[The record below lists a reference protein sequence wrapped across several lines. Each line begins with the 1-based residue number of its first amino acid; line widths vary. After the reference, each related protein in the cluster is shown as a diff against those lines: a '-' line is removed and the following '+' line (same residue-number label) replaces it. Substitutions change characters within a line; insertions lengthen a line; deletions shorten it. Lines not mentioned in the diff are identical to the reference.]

1 MAVYDQSYRPYAGT
15 WTSPRWRFLILL
27 RYALREVFRSRI
39 FTAFFATC
47 FFLPIGA
54 AVVIYLHHNLSAL
67 AALEIDVSDLISID
81 RHFFAGLMALQSFM
95 PFGVLLAVVV
105 GPGLVSKDLA
115 NGAMPLYLSRPF
127 SRIEYVAG
135 KMAVLVL
142 LLSIV
147 TWIPG
152 LVLFALAGYLGGGT
166 WLQEN
171 AHLPFAIIAGCG
183 MWVLLVSL
191 ACLAAS
197 ALVKRKVAAQALLF
211 AGVVGGAALGG
222 VINGTIGTHWGL
234 LLNLPWVMR
243 NIWAG
248 LYDVPVD
255 AGVPLWACWGTLALI
270 TSASILIL
278 RARLRAYEVV
288 R

>member
-1 MAVYDQSYRPYAGT
+1 VAVYDQSYRPYAGS
-15 WTSPRWRFLILL
+15 WTNPRWRFLVLP

-54 AVVIYLHHNLSAL
+54 AVLIYLHHNLSAL
-67 AALEIDVSDLISID
+67 AALQINVADLIRID

-95 PFGVLLAVVV
+95 PFGVLLAVIV

-127 SRIEYVAG
+127 SKVEYVVG
-135 KMAVLVL
+135 KMTILVL
-142 LLSIV
+142 LLSVI
-147 TWIPG
+147 TWVPG
-152 LVLFALAGYLGGGT
+152 LILFALAAYLGGGD
-166 WLQEN
+166 WLAEN
-171 AHLPFAIIAGCG
+171 AHLPVAIVAGCG

-222 VINGTIGTHWGL
+222 VVNVTIGTTRGL

-243 NIWAG
+243 NVWAG
-248 LYDVPVD
+248 LYGVPVD
-255 AGVPLWACWGTLALI
+255 PSAPLAACWGVLALI
-270 TSASILIL
+270 AGISILIL
-278 RARLRAYEVV
+278 RSRLRAYEVV